1 VLCVGK
7 PTAWRSNPPPK
18 QSKSEPKEAIRN
30 YWAQTLLG
38 SGEDGW
44 QAAVRTVAGLALHTV
59 RAGFSAS
66 ARDIETDFSSLA
78 DLPAVPNTIPSRVAT
93 STLCASIASQSQLP
107 LRCDALSTCRSRV
120 ALTLCGHCLLR
131 AKQPFTSPFRPSHCA
146 LHRPTTRNIIVKL

>member
-7 PTAWRSNPPPK
+7 PTAWRSNLPPK

-78 DLPAVPNTIPSRVAT
+78 DLPAVPNTIPPPR
-93 STLCASIASQSQLP
+93 
-107 LRCDALSTCRSRV
+107 
-120 ALTLCGHCLLR
+120 
-131 AKQPFTSPFRPSHCA
+131 
-146 LHRPTTRNIIVKL
+146 RNIYALCIHCIAVAATTSL